1 MQVYMHEKILTE
13 ARVIGPVLTWQI
25 TWLLGWHL
33 RCLVISTPVSAF
45 LKPGFPSHLRWNSNV
60 RQSSIIQ
67 PNSEFV
73 ILFCFVIMR
82 VLNLYVSWLLC
93 LVALAAPT
101 SPSISSTTVD
111 SSPNP
116 IGTLYPTSVTGTIN
130 GTIAVVPIRY
140 ELARS
145 IIPAQYGILK
155 KAYTSLLPGFP
166 ADKYPVS

>member
-1 MQVYMHEKILTE
+1 
-13 ARVIGPVLTWQI
+13 
-25 TWLLGWHL
+25 
-33 RCLVISTPVSAF
+33 
-45 LKPGFPSHLRWNSNV
+45 
-60 RQSSIIQ
+60 
-67 PNSEFV
+67 
-73 ILFCFVIMR
+73 MR
-82 VLNLYVSWLLC
+82 AYNLYVSWLLC
-93 LVALAAPT
+93 VVALAAPT
-101 SPSISSTTVD
+101 CKSGISISSTTVD